1 MDSSKMSVGNPVSPP
16 QLSTASFMNNNNNNN
31 ISMMNNDNNNLGQ
44 QQTSSPL
51 NSPNDSSAVNQ
62 TFNIRSLIAQK
73 ERELHDINDYRV
85 NTLEEELRRR
95 EKSES
100 KLRTKFAKLKE
111 DFTYNLKLI
120 EDRDA
125 ELDRYEANFES
136 LKVVMRG
143 KSKEI
148 NELKTQIND
157 LQSIVTTERARSKS
171 NETNFE
177 QKMKEVTDSLEKTRW
192 AKDDDARKNHEV
204 VEAMKRDHAKALRE
218 KDDQIVKQRNDM
230 NVSHDD
236 IMRKREEE
244 FRRKESDWEAKRID
258 LEKSLQTT
266 KMDLNNAQNQL
277 VNKCRDND
285 NLKVEVADMDR
296 ARKQALRELEEQK
309 ESTIE
314 QVSNLEQEK
323 QQLAQVKQSLLDEYE
338 GKMGELLESLHS
350 VERAFVQQ
358 REQFELQ
365 LAQVEKDREAEQE
378 RIKVRMEGRNE
389 ALMARIA
396 AAEQETA
403 KYQATLKE
411 TQVQNEK
418 TIMGLKEETETLRKE
433 STLKLKSQ
441 EEISNDLK
449 NQLWNRDLQL
459 KSKDEEATALQER
472 IETIQSNEK
481 KLKMQVEE
489 VTRRELSQQRENSD
503 LNLRWEQRWEEER
516 SRESAKH
523 GELTAVLQK
532 QRDHLG
538 REKKDLEERIVE
550 LEADL
555 NRTRA
560 ELNAVRA
567 HSRLSE
573 SLSNQYGK
581 IVDRRQEMTGGNN
594 NNNNNMMM
602 MTNNPNNNNN
612 SNNIQFNH
620 SNINNNNL
628 PPPESPIFSE
638 DMGPPSPLKF
648 EMQPSPERQQ
658 VTQRREVKMET
669 GEFNDSINNR
679 RVGWGEVATDL
690 NKNNND
696 TSVQQERLRNAESAK
711 EIMVVQENDRLRSVI
726 SEMRKEMESMKD
738 LSKAK
743 DEINYGVTHT
753 NGDDLGSS
761 TAPRQLVT
769 ERMQRRN
776 FDVSTFGSGGAR
788 DVEDNANLRIK
799 LDGATNDLKR
809 LMDER
814 EKLLEISNNLKAEL
828 KHAQSSTVSQTTVT
842 QAVAEAEKQ
851 TSEKYEVKIQSIESK
866 LAELAAHNKALTG
879 ELSKWSAGPND
890 IFSQY
895 ENEEND
901 HATVDVSLPNE
912 SSLNQ
917 GAILDDKW
925 SITESQAFDD
935 DAFAG
940 DEELIAEA
948 VRSKMKLYRERN
960 ALDRASDDSRR
971 LRTRSARERLARA
984 RESLEL
990 SGIRNTSKN
999 GPNDIKVSGRKAP
1012 SMKSRRSGNISER
1025 ATKSQQR
1032 VSQRLGQRQQ
1042 TERLR
1047 RQKLAAE
1054 RKKVRNYNIKE
1065 EKEDAKKKVA
1075 KKNDE

>member
-1 MDSSKMSVGNPVSPP
+1 MSVGNPVSPP
-16 QLSTASFMNNNNNNN
+16 QAMASTTPLGGSNINSNSNQVGQNSAAAS
-31 ISMMNNDNNNLGQ
+31 I
-44 QQTSSPL
+44 SSPL
-51 NSPNDSSAVNQ
+51 GSPTGAQ
-62 TFNIRSLIAQK
+62 AFNIRSLIAQK

-85 NTLEEELRRR
+85 STLEEELRRR

-136 LKVVMRG
+136 LKGLIRG
-143 KSKEI
+143 KDKELQ
-148 NELKTQIND
+148 ELKTQIED
-157 LQSIVTTERARSKS
+157 LQSIVTTERSRSKS
-171 NETNFE
+171 NESNFE
-177 QKMKEVTDSLEKTRW
+177 QKIKEVTDSLEKCRW
-192 AKDDDARKNHEV
+192 AKDDEDRKHHEV

-230 NVSHDD
+230 NASHDD

-244 FRRKESDWEAKRID
+244 FKRKEDELNAIRAD
-258 LEKSLQTT
+258 LEKSLQSC
-266 KMDLNNAQNQL
+266 KIDLNNAQNQL
-277 VNKCRDND
+277 VNKCRDID
-285 NLKVEVADMDR
+285 SLKVEVADMDR

-314 QVSNLEQEK
+314 QVSSLEQEK

-365 LAQVEKDREAEQE
+365 LAQVEKEREAEQQ

-389 ALMARIA
+389 ALMTRIA

-411 TQVQNEK
+411 TQMQNEK
-418 TIMGLKEETETLRKE
+418 IVMELKENTEVLRKE
-433 STLKLKSQ
+433 LTLKLKSQ

-449 NQLWNRDLQL
+449 NQLWNRDLQIQ
-459 KSKDEEATALQER
+459 SKEQEASSLQEKVD
-472 IETIQSNEK
+472 TLLSNEK
-481 KLKMQVEE
+481 KMKVQIEE
-489 VTRRELSQQRENSD
+489 VSQRELSQQRENSD

-516 SRESAKH
+516 SRESTKH
-523 GELTAVLQK
+523 AELTAVLQK
-532 QRDHLG
+532 QRDHLA
-538 REKKDLEERIVE
+538 REKKDLEERVVD

-581 IVDRRQEMTGGNN
+581 IIDRRSD
-594 NNNNNMMM
+594 
-602 MTNNPNNNNN
+602 TNAMNAHHN
-612 SNNIQFNH
+612 SD
-620 SNINNNNL
+620 NL

-648 EMQPSPERQQ
+648 EMKPSPERQNSQ
-658 VTQRREVKMET
+658 SNPSQMQQQNFGNAGELRRE
-669 GEFNDSINNR
+669 
-679 RVGWGEVATDL
+679 GWPDAELSYQARKGNDL
-690 NKNNND
+690 NPP
-696 TSVQQERLRNAESAK
+696 SQQQQPAESHR
-711 EIMVVQENDRLRSVI
+711 EIMVMEENSRLKNVI
-726 SEMRKEMESMKD
+726 SKMREEMESMKD

-743 DEINYGVTHT
+743 DEINYGVSHT
-753 NGDDLGSS
+753 QE
-761 TAPRQLVT
+761 APRPLIT
-769 ERMQRRN
+769 ERMRRHN
-776 FDVSTFGSGGAR
+776 FDISSFGSGGAR
-788 DVEDNANLRIK
+788 DAENNANLRMK
-799 LDGATNDLKR
+799 LDGATSDLKR
-809 LMDER
+809 LMEER
-814 EKLLEISNNLKAEL
+814 EKLLEISNNLKSEL
-828 KHAQSSTVSQTTVT
+828 KRVENSSVSQATITE
-842 QAVAEAEKQ
+842 AVANAEKQ
-851 TSEKYEVKIQSIESK
+851 TSEKYESKIHSIESK

-890 IFSQY
+890 IFTQY
-895 ENEEND
+895 DNAEND
-901 HATVDVSLPNE
+901 LSTIDISNASAP
-912 SSLNQ
+912 SLNQ
-917 GAILDDKW
+917 AGVLDKLI
-925 SITESQAFDD
+925 ITESQEFED

-940 DEELIAEA
+940 DEEMIAEA

-971 LRTRSARERLARA
+971 LKTRSARERLARA

-990 SGIRNTSKN
+990 SGIRSKA
-999 GPNDIKVSGRKAP
+999 GSTGGIQVSGSKAP
-1012 SMKSRRSGNISER
+1012 SLKSRRSGNVSGR

-1065 EKEDAKKKVA
+1065 EENVKSKATNE
-1075 KKNDE
+1075 

>member
-1 MDSSKMSVGNPVSPP
+1 MDASKMSVANPMSPP
-16 QLSTASFMNNNNNNN
+16 QLSSSNLN
-31 ISMMNNDNNNLGQ
+31 ISSSSNLNSNNGGIGQ
-44 QQTSSPL
+44 QQPAIVAATSTSSPL
-51 NSPNDSSAVNQ
+51 TSPVPQ
-62 TFNIRSLIAQK
+62 TFDIRSLIAQK

-111 DFTYNLKLI
+111 DFSYNLKLI

-136 LKVVMRG
+136 LKGVIRG
-143 KSKEI
+143 KDKEL

-157 LQSIVTTERARSKS
+157 LQSIVTTERSRSKS
-171 NETNFE
+171 NESNFE
-177 QKMKEVTDSLEKTRW
+177 QKIKEVTDKLEKTRW
-192 AKDDDARKNHEV
+192 EKDDNSRKNHEV
-204 VEAMKRDHAKALRE
+204 VEAMKRDHAKMLRE

-230 NVSHDD
+230 NVSHDE

-244 FRRKESDWEAKRID
+244 FKRKENEWNDLRID

-285 NLKVEVADMDR
+285 SLKVDVADMDR
-296 ARKQALRELEEQK
+296 ARKQALRELEDQK
-309 ESTIE
+309 ASTIE

-365 LAQVEKDREAEQE
+365 LAQVEKEREAEQQ

-389 ALMARIA
+389 ALMGRIA
-396 AAEQETA
+396 TAEQETA
-403 KYQATLKE
+403 KYQLALKE

-418 TIMGLKEETETLRKE
+418 TITGLKEDAETLRKDL
-433 STLKLKSQ
+433 TLKLKSQ

-459 KSKDEEATALQER
+459 KSKEEEVSGLQER
-472 IETIQSNEK
+472 IEAIQLNEK
-481 KLKMQVEE
+481 KLKVQIED
-489 VTRRELSQQRENSD
+489 VTRRELAQQRENSD

-516 SRESAKH
+516 SRESTKH

-532 QRDHLG
+532 QRDHLS
-538 REKKDLEERIVE
+538 REKKDLEERVVE

-573 SLSNQYGK
+573 SLNNQYGK
-581 IVDRRQEMTGGNN
+581 FVDRRNEIIADNDA
-594 NNNNNMMM
+594 
-602 MTNNPNNNNN
+602 N
-612 SNNIQFNH
+612 S
-620 SNINNNNL
+620 NL

-648 EMQPSPERQQ
+648 EMRPSPERQQ
-658 VTQRREVKMET
+658 QHGVRQDEGKMQQN
-669 GEFNDSINNR
+669 EFNDTLNNR
-679 RVGWGEVATDL
+679 RVGWGDVETSLNGDKKKKDGVAL
-690 NKNNND
+690 SQSN
-696 TSVQQERLRNAESAK
+696 QQENVTSAQQ
-711 EIMVVQENDRLRSVI
+711 IMMAQENDRLRTVI

-743 DEINYGVTHT
+743 DEINYGVSHSD
-753 NGDDLGSS
+753 GDYVNSN
-761 TAPRQLVT
+761 APRQLVT

-776 FDVSTFGSGGAR
+776 FDISSFGSGGAR
-788 DVEDNANLRIK
+788 DIEDNANLRLK
-799 LDGATNDLKR
+799 LDSATNDLKR

-814 EKLLEISNNLKAEL
+814 EKLLEISNNLKSEL
-828 KHAQSSTVSQTTVT
+828 KNAENSTISQATVT
-842 QAVAEAEKQ
+842 IAVEEAEKQ
-851 TSEKYEVKIQSIESK
+851 TSEKYEAKISTIESK

-879 ELSKWSAGPND
+879 ELSKWSAND
-890 IFSQY
+890 IFTQY

-901 HATVDVSLPNE
+901 ISVIDVSGP
-912 SSLNQ
+912 SDSHLNQ
-917 GAILDDKW
+917 GAILDNKW
-925 SITESQAFDD
+925 SITESQEFDD

-940 DEELIAEA
+940 DEEMIAEA

-990 SGIRNTSKN
+990 SGIRNNVKSETSN
-999 GPNDIKVSGRKAP
+999 NIRVSGRKAP
-1012 SMKSRRSGNISER
+1012 SLKSRKSGNISER
-1025 ATKSQQR
+1025 ATQSQKR
-1032 VSQRLGQRQQ
+1032 ASQRLGQRQQ

-1065 EKEDAKKKVA
+1065 EEDLASS
-1075 KKNDE
+1075 KNVESQI